1 MASFI
6 TDRILD
12 LQALAVMWALEPPS
26 EAKTMFG
33 FWLHG
38 ELASIYETG
47 LLKDSD
53 LVDFNATVSIMLDK
67 ILPQPYDG
75 EDE

>member
-6 TDRILD
+6 TDRIYD
-12 LQALAVMWALEPPS
+12 LQTLAVYWAMEPPS
-26 EAKTMFG
+26 YQKTMFG

-38 ELASIYETG
+38 ELASIYESG
-47 LLKDSD
+47 LLKEED
-53 LVDFNATVSIMLDK
+53 LVDFNATVQIMLDK

>member
-1 MASFI
+1 MASFV

-26 EAKTMFG
+26 YNKTMFG

-38 ELASIYETG
+38 ELASIYESG
-47 LLKDSD
+47 LLKESD
-53 LVDFNATVSIMLDK
+53 LVDFNATVQIMLDK
-67 ILPQPYDG
+67 ILPQPGD
-75 EDE
+75 DE